1 MFGAVELIKL
11 HKCQFEDDECKAH
24 PRKDTIP
31 RKQNVDLPW
40 EFVKI
45 GTFRIG
51 KVHGRSRSWAMIA

>member
-1 MFGAVELIKL
+1 MFGAVALIKL

-40 EFVKI
+40 EFAKI
-45 GTFRIG
+45 GAFMELVKFTVEVDLG
-51 KVHGRSRSWAMIA
+51 Q